1 MVNSSA
7 YRIDS
12 AIIRTFWF
20 LNKLLSV
27 SQYLIQYGPLSSL
40 SSSVSK
46 QLVSPGSFPWG
57 FSQNYC
63 PSVSAVAPTPH
74 TAKDITDHTHPRS
87 KDLSSSLWESSMTT
101 LWWNLFSLHG
111 LCSLFL
117 PSSLSHFISHEF
129 FIDPIPNS
137 CNQHQ
142 KDCIADGKEHYYWDL
157 VKNLNLD

>member
-12 AIIRTFWF
+12 AIIIF
-20 LNKLLSV
+20 LKKLLSV

-74 TAKDITDHTHPRS
+74 AAKDITDHTHSRS
-87 KDLSSSLWESSMTT
+87 KDLSSSPWESSMTT

-117 PSSLSHFISHEF
+117 PSTLSHFISHEF

-142 KDCIADGKEHYYWDL
+142 KDCITDGKEHYYWDL